1 MDGSEELTK
10 DCIESVT
17 GKGEDTFTSE
27 LVEKPL
33 SLVDELSI
41 GIEEI
46 KLDVVD
52 AALEEDLVKIV
63 ASVKLSTVEKVT

>member
-1 MDGSEELTK
+1 MDGSEELTE

-17 GKGEDTFTSE
+17 GKGEDTVTSE

-33 SLVDELSI
+33 SLVDVLSI
-41 GIEEI
+41 GIDEI
-46 KLDVVD
+46 KLDVVG